1 MKLMIT
7 GSPGTGKTTLA
18 KKIAKELNLEYY
30 NEKDFALKHGLGE
43 FNEENELEI
52 PLKEFEKEA
61 NKELKE
67 KENIVFE
74 GHVIC
79 ECKLDIDLILLI
91 TVDPETLELRL
102 EQRNYSMEKVMNNV
116 FCEGIN
122 YCKKQLK
129 RLYNTKKII
138 EINSLASEEETFLF
152 AIQKI
157 QEYMN

>member
-1 MKLMIT
+1 
-7 GSPGTGKTTLA
+7 
-18 KKIAKELNLEYY
+18 
-30 NEKDFALKHGLGE
+30 
-43 FNEENELEI
+43 
-52 PLKEFEKEA
+52 LKEFEKEA